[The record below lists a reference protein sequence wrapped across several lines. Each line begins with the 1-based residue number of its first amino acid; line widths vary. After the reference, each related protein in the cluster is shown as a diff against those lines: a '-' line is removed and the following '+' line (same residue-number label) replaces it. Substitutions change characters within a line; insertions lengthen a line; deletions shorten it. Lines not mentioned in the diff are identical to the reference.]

1 MNTIKVLKTFVSGI
15 YEYITM
21 QFPYYKNNKQ
31 GWQNSIRH
39 NLSLNK
45 CFIKVGI
52 FPLNISVLA
61 NIFTLQKRF
70 QLKR

>member
-1 MNTIKVLKTFVSGI
+1 MNHGLKFRFDFKILYVAGI

-52 FPLNISVLA
+52 LPL
-61 NIFTLQKRF
+61 
-70 QLKR
+70 

>member
-1 MNTIKVLKTFVSGI
+1 MCNKFRFDFNILYVAGI

-52 FPLNISVLA
+52 FPL
-61 NIFTLQKRF
+61 
-70 QLKR
+70 